1 MSKQR
6 LGTIASFGVGALLL
20 LSAWLGATHETA
32 QAATSITLSVQPAA
46 QRLVTP
52 IGGDDGLWDCLPAS
66 VYMALRYLQTRGG
79 GAATSYE
86 TVRAA
91 FRAGVAADTALSPWL
106 AQQLVSSLSGGA
118 QNAVIA
124 FTSAADWQ
132 SWLAAQLRAGTP
144 VIPFISNWLLLSP
157 ADHPTAEA
165 GETVALAHAIVIS
178 GLHNGQVIYQD
189 PWDGKTHSLPAS
201 EFAQAWAPSWGA
213 IVIQPAA

>member
-1 MSKQR
+1 MNKHR
-6 LGTIASFGVGALLL
+6 LRTLAAFGISALLL

-32 QAATSITLSVQPAA
+32 QAATTIALSVQPAA
-46 QRLVTP
+46 QRLATP
-52 IGGDDGLWDCLPAS
+52 IDGDDGIWDCLPAS
-66 VYMALRYLQTRGG
+66 VYMALRYMQTRSG
-79 GAATSYE
+79 GAAISYE

-106 AQQLVSSLSGGA
+106 APRLVGSLSGGA

-165 GETVALAHAIVIS
+165 GESVAVAHAIVIS